1 LAGVGFLDPVFVFLC
16 AGAGNLTGDLCWYLL
31 GYFGHFEA
39 LVRRFPQLVWLVPQ
53 IEQMKAEVLQRAPRM
68 LLIAKLALGVA
79 SIPTL
84 VAAGVARVPW
94 QRVVLVQLLGET
106 IWTGALV
113 LFGLFLGQ
121 YVSRL
126 QKDLRIAALV
136 SSVIFV
142 LLLLWVIRRGLKT
155 QNRPPQQPMNPGA

>member
-1 LAGVGFLDPVFVFLC
+1 M
-16 AGAGNLTGDLCWYLL
+16 
-31 GYFGHFEA
+31 
-39 LVRRFPQLVWLVPQ
+39 RRFPQLAWLVPQ
-53 IEQMKAEVLQRAPRM
+53 IDHVKAEVLQRAPRM
-68 LLIAKLALGVA
+68 LFIAKLALGVA

-94 QRVVLVQLLGET
+94 QRVVLIQVVGEA

-136 SSVIFV
+136 SSVVFV
-142 LLLLWVIRRGLKT
+142 LLLLWVIRRRLKT
-155 QNRPPQQPMNPGA
+155 QNRPPQQPMDPSA